1 MVFKIGWFSTGRDE
15 AARELLQIVVEHISK
30 GTIPAEIRYVFC
42 NRERGEFLESDRF
55 IQFVETFGMSLFL
68 FSSRNFLPSLRKKDL
83 EAWRILYHQEIEK
96 RLCDFPVDIIV
107 LAGYM
112 LIVSPLFCEAF
123 SIINLHPAAPNGPA
137 GTWQEVIWQLLKRR
151 ASETGVM
158 MHLVTKDLDKGPPIT
173 FVTFPIKGPDFDRLW
188 EDFDRKLK
196 NRSFQEL
203 VKEDG
208 ENNPLFK
215 EIRSQGVRREL
226 PLIVMTLKT
235 LSGGRVK
242 IEKGKVLD
250 DRGREVEGICLNNEV
265 EKYLTN
271 HESRINGLPIQY

>member
-1 MVFKIGWFSTGRDE
+1 MPYRLGWFSTGRDE

-30 GTIPAEIRYVFC
+30 GRIPAEIRYVFC
-42 NRERGEFLESDRF
+42 NREKGESTESDRF
-55 IQFVETFGMSLFL
+55 IQYVEALGLPL
-68 FSSRNFLPSLRKKDL
+68 LLLSSKDFLPSKRREDL
-83 EAWRILYHQEIEK
+83 ETWRVLYHQEIEK
-96 RLCDFPVDIIV
+96 WLRNFPVDIIV

-123 SIINLHPAAPNGPA
+123 SIINLHPGAPNGPT
-137 GTWQEVIWQLLKRR
+137 GTWQEVIWQLIKRR

-173 FVTFPIKGPDFDRLW
+173 FVTFPIRGGDFDRLW
-188 EDFDRKLK
+188 EDFDKRLR

-203 VKEDG
+203 VKEEG
-208 ENNPLFK
+208 EDNPLFK

-235 LSGGRVK
+235 LSEGRVK
-242 IEKGKVLD
+242 IG
-250 DRGREVEGICLNNEV
+250 RGRVLNDKGEEIEGVCLNEQV
-265 EKYLTN
+265 EEYLSEYYEIPSTK
-271 HESRINGLPIQY
+271 HQ